1 MEEDVV
7 AKHYDQLASEDKA
20 TRKSSKILGLR
31 NLNNWVKSVLIAL
44 HTRPGYSVLDLAC
57 GKGGDLQKWQSQ
69 QITQYV
75 GCDIS
80 KESLKTAYQR
90 YRQLNKCT
98 FTAQFLCGDCFS
110 CRLSRYLEPHRNF
123 HLVSCQFSMHYAFSS
138 EDKVRRLLENV
149 TERLVEGG
157 FFIGT
162 IPDSNVLV
170 RKLRACPGL
179 EFGNE
184 FYRVVFDDSFS
195 SKTFKKPFGIRYQFY
210 LESSVL
216 DIPEY
221 LVVMPVFEKLAKEY
235 GLELQLAMNF
245 HEFITMYLSPHSPF
259 VSLFHRMN
267 IFQGSSGLSPEFW
280 DTAYL
285 YSVFALKK
293 QGASP
298 WLGLSSESIPYVDN
312 HLEEDES
319 VILSMESEEYVSS
332 EYRSFHVDNNNLN
345 EVNKEGTPK
354 RRKWQ

>member
-1 MEEDVV
+1 METQDVV
-7 AKHYDQLASEDKA
+7 AKHYDELASEDRA
-20 TRKSSKILGLR
+20 TRKSSKILSLR

-80 KESLKTAYQR
+80 KESLKTAQQR
-90 YRQLNKCT
+90 YQQLKKCT

-110 CRLSRYLEPHRNF
+110 CRLSRYLEPDRNF
-123 HLVSCQFSMHYAFSS
+123 HIVSCQFSMHYAFSC
-138 EDKVRRLLENV
+138 EEKVRRLLENV
-149 TERLVEGG
+149 TERLVAGG

-170 RKLRACPGL
+170 RKLRASSGL

-184 FYRVVFDDSFS
+184 FYRVVFDDSS
-195 SKTFKKPFGIRYQFY
+195 SKTFTKPFGIRYHFY

-221 LVVMPVFEKLAKEY
+221 LVVMPVFEKLAKGY
-235 GLELQLAMNF
+235 GLELQLVMNF
-245 HEFITMYLSPHSPF
+245 HEFITMYLSAGSPF
-259 VSLFHRMN
+259 ISLFHRMN
-267 IFQGSSGLSPEFW
+267 ILQDGGLSPEFW

-285 YSVFALKK
+285 YTVFAMKK

-298 WLGLSSESIPYVDN
+298 WLVIVMMDDEELDSERITFVDK
-312 HLEEDES
+312 EW
-319 VILSMESEEYVSS
+319 
-332 EYRSFHVDNNNLN
+332 N
-345 EVNKEGTPK
+345 EMIPK
-354 RRKWQ
+354 RIKLQK